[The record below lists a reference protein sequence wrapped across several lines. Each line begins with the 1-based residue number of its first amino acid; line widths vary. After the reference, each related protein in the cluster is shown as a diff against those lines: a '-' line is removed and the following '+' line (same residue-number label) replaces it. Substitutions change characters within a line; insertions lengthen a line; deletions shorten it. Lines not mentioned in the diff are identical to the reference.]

1 MDKCCFIVKMLNG
14 FCNISHNKNEIASNV
29 ITCKGIYNAKIQISH
44 QSLPYLWKLHTISRQ
59 DSSRALIDLLL
70 SDNLNIIFVKKP
82 YLPCMIQL
90 SMR

>member
-1 MDKCCFIVKMLNG
+1 MAKYRFIVKMLNG

-29 ITCKGIYNAKIQISH
+29 ITCKGTYNGKIQISN

-59 DSSRALIDLLL
+59 VSSQALIDLLL
-70 SDNLNIIFVKKP
+70 SDDLNILFVKKT
-82 YLPCMIQL
+82 LLAMIQL